1 MHNSL
6 NIYERNMLLWGEEAQ
21 KKLFE
26 KNVVVF
32 GLGGVG
38 SFAAEALARSGIGK
52 LTIVDF
58 DKVSL
63 SNINRQLIAVNSTLE
78 KHKTDLMAE
87 RIKDINPEIKIKK
100 IDDFYTLSLNEDI
113 FNEQVDYVIDAI
125 DSMKFKIDLIK
136 SCYDRKVPVISSMGA
151 GNRLCPEKLY
161 IADVSKV
168 KPKRNCEFTRRMIH
182 KLTKIG
188 ITSGLTVVASEEK
201 PIKIEK
207 QENVQQLINSRGEK
221 IDLKKFIPGSSPFVP
236 PVVGY
241 MMSSYV
247 VREFIK
253 DYV

>member
-21 KKLFE
+21 KKLFK

-100 IDDFYTLSLNEDI
+100 IEDFYTLSLNEDV
-113 FNEQVDYVIDAI
+113 FNEPVDYVVDAI
-125 DSMKFKIDLIK
+125 DSMKFKVDLIK
-136 SCYDRKVPVISSMGA
+136 SCYDINVPVISSMGA

-161 IADVSKV
+161 IADVSEV
-168 KPKRNCEFTRRMIH
+168 RPKRNCEFTRRMIY
-182 KLTKIG
+182 KLAKIG

>member
-1 MHNSL
+1 
-6 NIYERNMLLWGEEAQ
+6 
-21 KKLFE
+21 
-26 KNVVVF
+26 
-32 GLGGVG
+32 
-38 SFAAEALARSGIGK
+38 
-52 LTIVDF
+52 
-58 DKVSL
+58 
-63 SNINRQLIAVNSTLE
+63 
-78 KHKTDLMAE
+78 MAE

-100 IDDFYTLSLNEDI
+100 IDDFYTLSLNEDV
-113 FNEQVDYVIDAI
+113 FNEPVDYVVDAI

-136 SCYDRKVPVISSMGA
+136 SCYDINVPVISSMGA

-182 KLTKIG
+182 KLAKIG
-188 ITSGLTVVASEEK
+188 ITSGLTVIASEEK
-201 PIKIEK
+201 PIKIVK

>member
-1 MHNSL
+1 MQNSL

-58 DKVSL
+58 DKVSP
-63 SNINRQLIAVNSTLE
+63 SNINRQLIAVNSTVE
-78 KHKTDLMAE
+78 RRKTDIMAE
-87 RIKDINPEIKIKK
+87 RIADINPRIKIKK
-100 IDDFYTLSLNEDI
+100 IEDFYSLSLNEDI
-113 FNEQVDYVIDAI
+113 FNEPVDYVVDAI

-136 SCYDRKVPVISSMGA
+136 SCHNLSIPIITSMGA

-161 IADVSKV
+161 IADISEV
-168 KPKRNCEFTRRMIH
+168 KAKRGCEFTRSMIH
-182 KLTKIG
+182 KLKKIG

-201 PIKIEK
+201 PVKIEK
-207 QENVQQLINSRGEK
+207 QENIQQLTNSRGEK
-221 IDLKKFIPGSSPFVP
+221 IELKKFIPGSSPFVP